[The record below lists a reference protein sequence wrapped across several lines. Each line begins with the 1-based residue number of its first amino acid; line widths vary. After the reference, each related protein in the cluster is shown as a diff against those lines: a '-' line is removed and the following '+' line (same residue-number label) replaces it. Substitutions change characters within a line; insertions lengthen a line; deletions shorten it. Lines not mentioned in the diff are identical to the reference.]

1 MKQGGIRLK
10 GKAETA
16 RKDSAPLMT
25 VITAVYN
32 GANTIE
38 KTINSVICQ
47 TWNNIEFIIIDGGST
62 DSTLEIV
69 SKYDDH
75 IDYWLSEPDNGIAD
89 AFNKGLNMATGD
101 YVAFL
106 GSDDWYEPDG
116 VLRIVNEIK
125 PDGMIYSGHANLWS
139 DNGRTKIKV
148 HKSCPERILQTM
160 RIAHP
165 ATFVSRD
172 LFKRIGGFSTEFKIA
187 MDYDFFLRA
196 KLNGYNAKVVDSV
209 IVNIMS
215 GGISYNVKAAA
226 REELRIK
233 NNHLGKKL
241 NHFVWYL
248 TYTLLFNLISIK
260 KELLKILL
268 SNQKNDMMK

>member
-1 MKQGGIRLK
+1 MEQGGVRLK
-10 GKAETA
+10 REAAIT
-16 RKDSAPLMT
+16 RKDSEPLMT

-32 GANTIE
+32 GAKTIE
-38 KTINSVICQ
+38 KTINSVLSQ
-47 TWNNIEFIIIDGGST
+47 TWHNIEFIIIDGGST
-62 DSTLEIV
+62 DSTLEIIR
-69 SKYDDH
+69 KYDDQ

-89 AFNKGLNMATGD
+89 AFNKGLHRATGD

-116 VLRIVNEIK
+116 VFRIVKEII
-125 PDGMIYSGHANLWS
+125 PDGMIYSGHANLRS
-139 DNGRTKIKV
+139 NEGRTIIKV

-172 LFKRIGGFSTEFKIA
+172 LFRRIGEFSTEFKIA

-215 GGISYNVKAAA
+215 GGISYNVIDAA

-233 NNHLGKKL
+233 NHYLGKKI
-241 NHFVWYL
+241 NHYVWYVI
-248 TYTLLFNLISIK
+248 YTLLFRMISIK
-260 KELLKILL
+260 KEFFKIIPLKSKI
-268 SNQKNDMMK
+268 